1 MNLFEDKQSSLLT
14 EEKINNYAAAPLAE
28 RMRPQNLDDFV
39 GQEHLVGSGKVLRQL
54 IEQDSLS
61 SIIFWGP
68 PGSGKTTLARIIAR
82 RTKSR
87 FISYSAVISGI
98 KQIKD
103 VMEVAVYEQK
113 KANKKTILF
122 IDEIHRFNKSQQD
135 AFLPYVENGTIILIG
150 ATTENPSFEVIS
162 ALLSRCKVFILN
174 KLQPDE
180 IVILLKR
187 ALYDKSRGYGEY
199 GIKIEED
206 AIAFISG
213 YCDGD
218 SRIAYNILELAVNSS
233 MQASEP
239 APAKGREYKKSA
251 NKMVEKN
258 SNASEKPFKKSKYSA
273 VINIALIENI
283 IQKKALL
290 YDKNGEEHFNIIS
303 ALHKS
308 MRGSDPDASAYWAAR
323 MLESGE
329 DPLYILRRM
338 ARFASEDIGLADPH
352 AMSIVIAA
360 KNTFEF
366 IGPPEGNLA
375 ILEAA
380 IYLSLAPKS
389 NALDK
394 TFGLLKEDISRF
406 QSLPVPYHIRNAPT
420 KLMKDAGYSKGYKY
434 PHDFKNAVVSQQ
446 FLPDKL
452 AAKKYYNPTGRG
464 FEKELKARIEKI
476 NSLKHE
482 LDNNK

>member
-1 MNLFEDKQSSLLT
+1 MNLFEETAK
-14 EEKINNYAAAPLAE
+14 NNPSALSRDIKDNAPLAD
-28 RMRPQNLDDFV
+28 RMRPTSLDDFV
-39 GQEHLVGSGKVLRQL
+39 GQEHLVGPGKVLRKI
-54 IEQDSLS
+54 IEQDSLP

-68 PGSGKTTLARIIAR
+68 PGCGKTTLAKIIAST
-82 RTKSR
+82 TKSR

-113 KANKKTILF
+113 TDNKKTILF
-122 IDEIHRFNKSQQD
+122 IDEIHRFNKAQQD
-135 AFLPYVENGTIILIG
+135 AFLPYVENGTIVLIG
-150 ATTENPSFEVIS
+150 ATTENPSFEIIS

-174 KLQPDE
+174 KLNPEE
-180 IVILLKR
+180 ISILIKR
-187 ALYDKSRGYGEY
+187 ALSDKERGYGKY
-199 GIKIEED
+199 SIAIEKP
-206 AIAFISG
+206 AIDFISG
-213 YCDGD
+213 FCDGD
-218 SRIAYNILELAVNSS
+218 SRIAYNILELAINSNIKTS
-233 MQASEP
+233 DAEKKEVKSLKKN
-239 APAKGREYKKSA
+239 AKTAGNEKTA
-251 NKMVEKN
+251 IKN
-258 SNASEKPFKKSKYSA
+258 SQNGNLIK
-273 VINIALIENI
+273 INIALLENI

-308 MRGSDPDASAYWAAR
+308 MRGSDPDAAVYWTAR

-366 IGPPEGNLA
+366 IGPPEGYLA
-375 ILEAA
+375 IIEAV

-389 NALDK
+389 NALYK
-394 TFGLLKEDISRF
+394 TLNSVQVDIKNY

-420 KLMKDAGYSKGYKY
+420 SLMKEAGYSKGYKY
-434 PHDFKNAVVSQQ
+434 PHDFENAIVDQE

-452 AAKKYYNPTGRG
+452 SGKKYYNPGSRG
-464 FEKELKARIEKI
+464 FEKELKTRLEKI
-476 NSLKHE
+476 SSLKKD
-482 LDNNK
+482 LRK